1 MDIRTMHYFLAVV
14 REGTISAAAESL
26 HVAQPSLS
34 RQMKELEEELGASLF
49 VRGNR
54 RITLTEEG
62 MVLRKRAEE
71 MVRLMQM
78 TEEEIIQIRN
88 HVSGSVRIG
97 AGESYSFHYLSRTAA
112 SIAEEHPDIRFHI
125 TSGDTQDLMDELNNG
140 LIDFAVIF
148 TDVDHTAYESI
159 PLPVE
164 DGFGV
169 LMPKDSPLAEKETI
183 RFSDLK
189 EYPVIIS
196 RASEPYF
203 SGTKDLPSLNVVAT
217 YNLLYN
223 ASLLVEDGLG
233 YAICFD
239 RLINTTGDSR
249 LCIRPLVPRIK
260 NAGNLIW
267 KKYQVFSPAVQLFI
281 DRIRKIVSDSH

>member
-1 MDIRTMHYFLAVV
+1 MDIRTMQYYLAVV
-14 REGTISAAAESL
+14 REGTISAAAEAL

-49 VRGNR
+49 ERGNR
-54 RITLTEEG
+54 KITLTEEG

-78 TEEEIIQIRN
+78 TEEEISQIKN

-112 SIAEEHPDIRFHI
+112 DIAAEHPDIHFHI

-148 TDVDHTAYESI
+148 TDADHTLYQSI
-159 PLPVE
+159 PLPAE
-164 DGFGV
+164 DSFGV
-169 LMPKDSPLAEKETI
+169 LMRKDHPLAGKDAL

-189 EYPVIIS
+189 EYTVIVS
-196 RASEPYF
+196 RAAAPYF
-203 SGTKDLPSLNVVAT
+203 SGSDELSALNVVAT
-217 YNLLYN
+217 YNLIYN

-233 YAICFD
+233 VAICFD
-239 RLINTTGDSR
+239 RLINVSGDSK
-249 LCIRPLVPRIK
+249 LCIKPIIPRRE

-267 KKYQVFSPAVQLFI
+267 KKYQVFSPAVSLFI
-281 DRIRKIVSDSH
+281 DRIQSRTS